1 MKKTHIIGLVVIALG
16 VGFLIKMLSSEFSR
30 YETFESDY
38 AQAGKE
44 INVVGELEKEMEMYY
59 NPHKDANYFSFYL
72 KDDAGV
78 TKKVVYKGIKPRDF
92 ERSEK
97 VVVIGKLED
106 DEFTAKKILMKC
118 PSKYVETEIVTSSA
132 N

>member
-97 VVVIGKLED
+97 VVVIGKLEE

>member
-106 DEFTAKKILMKC
+106 DAFTAKKILMKC
-118 PSKYVETEIVTSSA
+118 PSKYVETEIVTTSA

>member
-106 DEFTAKKILMKC
+106 DAVYCQKNLNEMSIKIC
-118 PSKYVETEIVTSSA
+118 G
-132 N
+132 NRNCDH